1 MAPIQSSSCLS
12 RKCWIDA
19 EQTYLSQIGLNKM
32 HTAKTAQIRTASTG
46 MIGRARPEIVQ
57 MKGYSSARSLAGDEA
72 GLVYLDAN
80 ECAYEPFVGARN
92 LARYSAQQPTEL
104 QRAFCDWLDVS
115 SRNLTI
121 TRGADEAID
130 CLIRSFCVPGAD
142 NIVICPPTFA
152 MYAQSAMLQSVEVR
166 HAPLTAYF
174 GLDPTAIAMAMDE
187 ATKLV
192 FVCSPN
198 NPTGNVMNAGAIANL
213 CVACDGR
220 ALVVVDE
227 TYIEYAGEGGEAGSL
242 IPALEQF
249 ANLVILRTLS
259 KSHAAAGIRCGC
271 AVAAADITGVMQ
283 KVLAPY
289 PVPQPVMSAALTI
302 LETGNQQRLAA
313 KRAEVIVRRDDVIT
327 ALGEIEG
334 IIRVWPSDANFV
346 LVEALDAAALCQRA
360 REGGVV
366 LRNQSHQHG
375 VGEAV
380 RISIGSAEEM
390 ARLLAALRGETI
402 ASAEQNRQHEIVRK
416 TSETAISVAVDL
428 DRAGPISIDTG
439 IGFYDHMLD
448 QIAKHAGFAL
458 TLECEGDLEIDPHH
472 SIEDCAIALGQA
484 IRGALGDKRGI
495 GRYGFCLPMDEA
507 LVTVALDL
515 SGRFHLDF
523 KADFPQPMVGDLPCD
538 MVGHVFRS
546 LAENMQA
553 NLHIAVTGENCHHMV
568 EACFKGFGR
577 ALRQAIRQD
586 GSEMPSTK
594 GTLEKQGLQARQI
607 GKTDKQDGLD
617 RLERTDDRN
626 H

>member
-1 MAPIQSSSCLS
+1 MQ
-12 RKCWIDA
+12 
-19 EQTYLSQIGLNKM
+19 
-32 HTAKTAQIRTASTG
+32 TAKTAQMRTASTG

-130 CLIRSFCVPGAD
+130 CLIRSFCEPGAD

-166 HAPLTAYF
+166 HAPLTADF
-174 GLDPTAIAMAMDE
+174 DLDPTAIALAMDE

-198 NPTGNVMNAGAIANL
+198 NPTGNVMNADAIANL

-227 TYIEYAGEGGEAGSL
+227 TYVEYAGEGGEAGSL

-271 AVAAADITGVMQ
+271 AVAAADITGAMQ

-289 PVPQPVMSAALTI
+289 PVPQPVMNAALTI
-302 LETGNQQRLAA
+302 LDKGNQHRLAA

-327 ALGEIEG
+327 ALGEIED

-402 ASAEQNRQHEIVRK
+402 ASAAQNRQHKIVRK

-523 KADFPQPMVGDLPCD
+523 KAEFPQPMVGDLPCD

-594 GTLEKQGLQARQI
+594 GTL
-607 GKTDKQDGLD
+607 
-617 RLERTDDRN
+617 
-626 H
+626 

>member
-130 CLIRSFCVPGAD
+130 CLIRGFCEPGAD

-166 HAPLTAYF
+166 HAPLTADF

-594 GTLEKQGLQARQI
+594 GTL
-607 GKTDKQDGLD
+607 
-617 RLERTDDRN
+617 
-626 H
+626 

>member
-1 MAPIQSSSCLS
+1 MQ
-12 RKCWIDA
+12 
-19 EQTYLSQIGLNKM
+19 
-32 HTAKTAQIRTASTG
+32 TAKTAQMRTASTG

-130 CLIRSFCVPGAD
+130 CLIRSFCEPGTD

-166 HAPLTAYF
+166 HALLTADF
-174 GLDPTAIAMAMDE
+174 GLDPTAITLAMDE

-198 NPTGNVMNAGAIANL
+198 NPTGNVMNADAIANL

-227 TYIEYAGEGGEAGSL
+227 TYVEYAGEGGEAGSL

-289 PVPQPVMSAALTI
+289 PVPQPVMNAALTI
-302 LETGNQQRLAA
+302 LDKGNQHRLAA
-313 KRAEVIVRRDDVIT
+313 KRAEVSVRRDDVIT
-327 ALGEIEG
+327 ALGEIED

-346 LVEALDAAALCQRA
+346 LVEARDAEALCQRA
-360 REGGVV
+360 RAGGVV

-402 ASAEQNRQHEIVRK
+402 ASAAQNRQHEIVRK

-507 LVTVALDL
+507 LVTVVLDL

-523 KADFPQPMVGDLPCD
+523 KAEFPQAMVGDLPCD

-594 GTLEKQGLQARQI
+594 GTL
-607 GKTDKQDGLD
+607 
-617 RLERTDDRN
+617 
-626 H
+626 

>member
-1 MAPIQSSSCLS
+1 MQ
-12 RKCWIDA
+12 
-19 EQTYLSQIGLNKM
+19 
-32 HTAKTAQIRTASTG
+32 TAKTAQMRTASTG

-130 CLIRSFCVPGAD
+130 CLIRSFCEPGAD
-142 NIVICPPTFA
+142 NVVICPPTFA

-166 HAPLTAYF
+166 HAPLTADF
-174 GLDPTAIAMAMDE
+174 DLDPTAIALAMDE

-198 NPTGNVMNAGAIANL
+198 NPTGNVMNADAIANL

-227 TYIEYAGEGGEAGSL
+227 TYVEYAGEGGKAGSL

-271 AVAAADITGVMQ
+271 AVAAADITGAMQ

-302 LETGNQQRLAA
+302 LEKGNQHRLAA

-327 ALGEIEG
+327 ALGEIED

-402 ASAEQNRQHEIVRK
+402 ASAAQNRQHKIVRK

-523 KADFPQPMVGDLPCD
+523 KAEFPQPMVGDLPCD

-594 GTLEKQGLQARQI
+594 GTL
-607 GKTDKQDGLD
+607 
-617 RLERTDDRN
+617 
-626 H
+626 

>member
-1 MAPIQSSSCLS
+1 MQ
-12 RKCWIDA
+12 
-19 EQTYLSQIGLNKM
+19 
-32 HTAKTAQIRTASTG
+32 TAKTAQMRTASTG

-130 CLIRSFCVPGAD
+130 CLIRGFCEPGAD

-166 HAPLTAYF
+166 HAPLTADF
-174 GLDPTAIAMAMDE
+174 DLDPTAIALAMDE

-198 NPTGNVMNAGAIANL
+198 NPTGNVMNADAIANL

-227 TYIEYAGEGGEAGSL
+227 TYVEYAGEGGKAGSL

-271 AVAAADITGVMQ
+271 AVAAADINGAMQ

-289 PVPQPVMSAALTI
+289 PVPQPVMNAALTI
-302 LETGNQQRLAA
+302 LEKGNQHRLAA

-327 ALGEIEG
+327 ALGEIED

-402 ASAEQNRQHEIVRK
+402 ASAAQNRQHKIVRK

-523 KADFPQPMVGDLPCD
+523 KAEFPQPMVGDLPCD

-594 GTLEKQGLQARQI
+594 GTL
-607 GKTDKQDGLD
+607 
-617 RLERTDDRN
+617 
-626 H
+626 

>member
-1 MAPIQSSSCLS
+1 MQ
-12 RKCWIDA
+12 
-19 EQTYLSQIGLNKM
+19 
-32 HTAKTAQIRTASTG
+32 TAKTAQMRTASTG

-130 CLIRSFCVPGAD
+130 CLIRGFCEPGAD

-166 HAPLTAYF
+166 HAPLTADF
-174 GLDPTAIAMAMDE
+174 DLDPTAIALAMDE

-198 NPTGNVMNAGAIANL
+198 NPTGNVMNADAIANL

-227 TYIEYAGEGGEAGSL
+227 TYVEYAGEGGKAGSL

-271 AVAAADITGVMQ
+271 AVAAADITGAMQ

-302 LETGNQQRLAA
+302 LEKGNQHRLAA

-327 ALGEIEG
+327 ALGEIED

-402 ASAEQNRQHEIVRK
+402 ASAAQNRQHKIVRK

-523 KADFPQPMVGDLPCD
+523 KAEFPQPMVGDLPCD

-594 GTLEKQGLQARQI
+594 GTL
-607 GKTDKQDGLD
+607 
-617 RLERTDDRN
+617 
-626 H
+626 

>member
-1 MAPIQSSSCLS
+1 MQ
-12 RKCWIDA
+12 
-19 EQTYLSQIGLNKM
+19 
-32 HTAKTAQIRTASTG
+32 TAKTAQMRTASTG

-130 CLIRSFCVPGAD
+130 CLIRSFCEPGAD

-166 HAPLTAYF
+166 HAPLTADF
-174 GLDPTAIAMAMDE
+174 DLDPTAIALAMDE

-198 NPTGNVMNAGAIANL
+198 NPTGNVMNADAIANL

-227 TYIEYAGEGGEAGSL
+227 TYVEYAGEGGKAGSL

-271 AVAAADITGVMQ
+271 AVAAADITGAMQ

-289 PVPQPVMSAALTI
+289 PVPQPVMNAALTI
-302 LETGNQQRLAA
+302 LDKGNQHRLAA

-327 ALGEIEG
+327 ALGEIED

-402 ASAEQNRQHEIVRK
+402 ASAAQNRQHEIVRK

-523 KADFPQPMVGDLPCD
+523 KAEFPQPMVGDLPCD

-594 GTLEKQGLQARQI
+594 GTL
-607 GKTDKQDGLD
+607 
-617 RLERTDDRN
+617 
-626 H
+626 

>member
-1 MAPIQSSSCLS
+1 MQ
-12 RKCWIDA
+12 
-19 EQTYLSQIGLNKM
+19 
-32 HTAKTAQIRTASTG
+32 TAKTAQMRTASTG

-130 CLIRSFCVPGAD
+130 CLIRGFCEPGAD

-166 HAPLTAYF
+166 HAPLTADF
-174 GLDPTAIAMAMDE
+174 DLDPTAIALAMDE

-198 NPTGNVMNAGAIANL
+198 NPTGNVMNADAIANL

-227 TYIEYAGEGGEAGSL
+227 TYVEYAGEGGKAGSL

-249 ANLVILRTLS
+249 ANLVTLRTLS

-271 AVAAADITGVMQ
+271 AVAAADITGAMQ

-289 PVPQPVMSAALTI
+289 PVPQPVMNAALTI
-302 LETGNQQRLAA
+302 LEKGNQHRLAA

-327 ALGEIEG
+327 ALGEIED

-402 ASAEQNRQHEIVRK
+402 ASAAQNRQHEIVRK

-523 KADFPQPMVGDLPCD
+523 KAEFPQPMVGDLPCD

-594 GTLEKQGLQARQI
+594 GTL
-607 GKTDKQDGLD
+607 
-617 RLERTDDRN
+617 
-626 H
+626 

>member
-32 HTAKTAQIRTASTG
+32 QTAKTAQIRMASTG

-130 CLIRSFCVPGAD
+130 CLIRGFCEPGAD

-166 HAPLTAYF
+166 HAPLTADF

-346 LVEALDAAALCQRA
+346 LVEAPDAAALCQRA

-594 GTLEKQGLQARQI
+594 GTL
-607 GKTDKQDGLD
+607 
-617 RLERTDDRN
+617 
-626 H
+626 

>member
-80 ECAYEPFVGARN
+80 ECASEPFVGARN

-130 CLIRSFCVPGAD
+130 CLIRGFCEPGAD

-166 HAPLTAYF
+166 HAPLTADF

-594 GTLEKQGLQARQI
+594 GTL
-607 GKTDKQDGLD
+607 
-617 RLERTDDRN
+617 
-626 H
+626 